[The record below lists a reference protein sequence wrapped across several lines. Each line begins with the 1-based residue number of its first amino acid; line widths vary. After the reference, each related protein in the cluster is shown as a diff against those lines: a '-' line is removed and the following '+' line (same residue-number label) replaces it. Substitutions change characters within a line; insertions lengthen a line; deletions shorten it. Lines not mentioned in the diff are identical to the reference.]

1 MFTDFLY
8 VLRGYGM
15 KTGLGEWNSLMDAL
29 ELNLNESSL
38 TEFYYMARAILVK
51 KESDYDRFDQAFLEY
66 FKNVTAFDRLPQEVL
81 DWLSKAREQNPY
93 DKDEVDAR
101 FEGLGLE
108 EIRRMMEERLK
119 EQKEQ
124 HHGGT
129 KWIGTGG
136 TSAFGHSGYS
146 PRGIRVGGP
155 GKNRSALQVAE
166 ERNYKDFRED
176 SVLQIRQ
183 FQVALKKLRLLS
195 FREDGPKSELNVEKT
210 IEKTCDQGGRLELVM
225 ERPRKNQ
232 TKLLLLMDS
241 GGSMWPHVALCNRLF
256 QAVNHSS
263 HFKDL
268 KIYYFHN
275 CFYEHLFT
283 TPSCNWR
290 EKISTEW
297 VFHNLKQEYKV
308 ILVGDGAMA
317 PSELIDRG
325 GNLDYFHGN
334 DRTGL
339 YWLETLKRR
348 FPSAIWLNPID
359 EKRWEYAYGS
369 YTIRLIRERIPMFPL
384 TAGGLEAGVK
394 ELKKGETGVKNR
406 SWI

>member
-8 VLRGYGM
+8 LLRAHGM
-15 KTGLGEWNSLMDAL
+15 KTSLNEWNSLLDAL

-38 TEFYYMARAILVK
+38 TEFYYMTRAVLVK
-51 KESDYDRFDQAFLEY
+51 KESDYDKFDQTFLQY
-66 FKNVTAFDRLPQEVL
+66 FKNVKTIDSLPKELL
-81 DWLSKAREQNPY
+81 DWLSKAQQQTPY
-93 DKDEVDAR
+93 DKAEVDAR
-101 FEGLGLE
+101 FEGLGLN

-124 HHGGT
+124 HHGGN

-166 ERNYKDFRED
+166 ERNYRDFRED

-183 FQVALKKLRLLS
+183 FQVALRKLRLLS
-195 FREDGPKSELNVEKT
+195 CREDGPKTELNVEKT
-210 IEKTCDQGGRLELVM
+210 IEKTCDQGGRLELIM

-241 GGSMWPHVALCNRLF
+241 GGSMWSYAELCNRLF
-256 QAVNHSS
+256 QAVNQSS

-275 CFYEHLFT
+275 CFYDHLFT
-283 TPSCNWR
+283 TPSCSWHN
-290 EKISTEW
+290 KISTDW
-297 VFHNLKQEYKV
+297 VFQNLKQEYKV
-308 ILVGDGAMA
+308 ILVGDGSMA
-317 PSELIDRG
+317 PSELLYQG
-325 GNLDYFHGN
+325 GSLDYFHGN

-339 YWLETLKRR
+339 YWLEALKHR
-348 FPSAIWLNPID
+348 FPSAVWLNPIN
-359 EKRWEYAYGS
+359 ESRWERAYGS
-369 YTIRLIRERIPMFPL
+369 YTIGLIRERIPMFSL
-384 TAGGLEAGVK
+384 TAGGLEAAVK
-394 ELKKGETGVKNR
+394 ELKRGET
-406 SWI
+406 

>member
-8 VLRGYGM
+8 LLRDYGM
-15 KTGLGEWNSLMDAL
+15 KTTLNEWNSFLDAL
-29 ELNLNESSL
+29 ELNLHEASL
-38 TEFYYMARAILVK
+38 TEFYYMARAVLVK

-66 FKNVTAFDRLPQEVL
+66 FKNVKTIEELPQELL
-81 DWLSKAREQNPY
+81 DWLSHTHEQTPY
-93 DKDEVDAR
+93 NKEEVDAR
-101 FEGLGLE
+101 FAGLSLE

-119 EQKEQ
+119 EQKEE
-124 HHGGT
+124 HHGGN

-166 ERNYKDFRED
+166 ARNYRDFRDD

-195 FREDGPKSELNVEKT
+195 CREDGPKTELNVEKT
-210 IEKTCDQGGRLELVM
+210 IEKTCDRGGQLELVM

-241 GGSMWPHVALCNRLF
+241 GGSMWAYAELCNRLF
-256 QAVNHSS
+256 QAVNQAS

-275 CFYEHLFT
+275 CFYEYLFT
-283 TPSCNWR
+283 TPSCSWK

-297 VFHNLKQEYKV
+297 VLQNLKEEYKV

-317 PSELIDRG
+317 PSELLYRG
-325 GNLDYFHGN
+325 GSLDYFHSN
-334 DRTGL
+334 EQTGL
-339 YWLETLKRR
+339 YWLERLKRR
-348 FPSAIWLNPID
+348 FPSAIWLNPIRRD
-359 EKRWEYAYGS
+359 SWDYTYGAR
-369 YTIRLIRERIPMFPL
+369 TIRMIREQIPMFPL
-384 TAGGLEAGVK
+384 SAAGLEEGVRALKAG
-394 ELKKGETGVKNR
+394 ETKGETLE
-406 SWI
+406 I

>member
-8 VLRGYGM
+8 LLRAQGM
-15 KTGLGEWNSLMDAL
+15 KTGLNEWNSLMDAL
-29 ELNLNESSL
+29 SMNLNEASL
-38 TEFYYMARAILVK
+38 TEFYYTARAVLVK
-51 KESDYDRFDQAFLEY
+51 KESDYDKFDQAFLEY
-66 FKNVTAFDRLPQEVL
+66 FENVTTYDRLPQEVL
-81 DWLSKAREQNPY
+81 DWLAKAREQTPY

-101 FEGLGLE
+101 FEGLGLD
-108 EIRRMMEERLK
+108 EIRKMMEERLK
-119 EQKEQ
+119 EQHEQ

-166 ERNYKDFRED
+166 ERNYRDFRDD

-183 FQVALKKLRLLS
+183 FQIALRKLRLLS
-195 FREDGPKSELNVEKT
+195 CREDGPKSELNVEKT

-241 GGSMWPHVALCNRLF
+241 GGSMWSYAELCNRLF
-256 QAVNHSS
+256 QAVDQSS

-268 KIYYFHN
+268 KVYYFHN
-275 CFYEHLFT
+275 CFYDYLFT
-283 TPSCNWR
+283 TPSCSWR
-290 EKISTEW
+290 EKVSTEW
-297 VFHNLKQEYKV
+297 VFNNLKPEYKV

-317 PSELIDRG
+317 PSELLYRG
-325 GNLDYFHGN
+325 GSLDYFHRN
-334 DRTGL
+334 DKTGL

-348 FPSAIWLNPID
+348 FPSSVWMNPIN
-359 EKRWEYAYGS
+359 EKVWDYTYG
-369 YTIRLIRERIPMFPL
+369 YQTIGLIRETIPMFPL
-384 TAGGLEAGVK
+384 TVSGLENGIKA
-394 ELKKGETGVKNR
+394 LKKGE
-406 SWI
+406 

>member
-8 VLRGYGM
+8 LLRHYGM
-15 KTGLGEWNSLMDAL
+15 KTSLNEWNSLMDAL
-29 ELNLNESSL
+29 SMDLNGASL
-38 TEFYYMARAILVK
+38 TEFYYTARAILVK
-51 KESDYDRFDQAFLEY
+51 KESDYDKFDQTFLEY
-66 FKNVTAFDRLPQEVL
+66 FKNITTYDQLPEEVL
-81 DWLSKAREQNPY
+81 NWLSKAHEQNPY

-101 FEGLGLE
+101 FAGMGLD

-124 HHGGT
+124 HHGGN

-146 PRGIRVGGP
+146 PKGIRVGGP

-183 FQVALKKLRLLS
+183 FQIALRKLRLLS
-195 FREDGPKSELNVEKT
+195 CRLDGPRTELNVEKT
-210 IEKTCDQGGRLELVM
+210 IEKTCEQGGQLNLVM

-241 GGSMWPHVALCNRLF
+241 GGSMWSYAEMCSRLF

-268 KIYYFHN
+268 KVYYFHN
-275 CFYEHLFT
+275 CFYDHLFT
-283 TPSCNWR
+283 TPSCSWK
-290 EKISTEW
+290 EKIETDW
-297 VFHNLKQEYKV
+297 VFQNLKQEYKV
-308 ILVGDGAMA
+308 ILVGDASMA
-317 PSELIDRG
+317 PSELIYKG
-325 GNLDYFHGN
+325 GSLDYFHGN
-334 DRTGL
+334 EKTGL
-339 YWLETLKRR
+339 YWLETLRRR
-348 FPSAIWLNPID
+348 FPSCIWLNPID
-359 EKRWEYAYGS
+359 EKRWDYTYG
-369 YTIRLIRERIPMFPL
+369 YQTISMIRERIPMFSL
-384 TAGGLEAGVK
+384 TVNGLEEGIK
-394 ELKKGETGVKNR
+394 ELKK
-406 SWI
+406 